1 MVEVYVANFSAL
13 PDPKDR
19 KELMATLNQERRL
32 RIAKAANEK
41 IRRQCLASALLL
53 QSVLRSKGLDP
64 NTVTVNRYG
73 KPEIEGICFNISH
86 SGNLVVCAVSDQ
98 PIGCDIEKLREAPRK
113 VSGRFF
119 SEREKQYLN
128 QYEGMKFDREFFRLW
143 TMKEAYVKLT
153 GEGLRVPFSS
163 FEMSM
168 GEEIQVT
175 RLGERVACF
184 IKEYAIP
191 EYKLTVCA
199 TENEFAEC
207 MMVRL

>member
-113 VSGRFF
+113 VSDRFF
-119 SEREKQYLN
+119 CEREKKYLN
-128 QYEGMKFDREFFRLW
+128 QFEGMNFDREFFRLW

-168 GEEIQVT
+168 GEEIQIT
-175 RLGERVACF
+175 RSGERVACF